1 MSKGATYFLGIL
13 TGIAVSVATF
23 FAVTYFSSSS
33 GKLYMSGD
41 RGKAMKSDSFTI
53 ISTEDNYHALA
64 VSNVKLEKLFDSE
77 PKVVYIIG
85 NEKSQF
91 YDGYEIKASGKTKF
105 YQVGTYKYKTKE
117 DEWRTVPAVMLLKEQ

>member
-1 MSKGATYFLGIL
+1 MSKGAAYFLGIL

-23 FAVTYFSSSS
+23 FTVTYFSSSS
-33 GKLYMSGD
+33 GKLYMADGQ
-41 RGKAMKSDSFTI
+41 GKAMKSNSFTI

-64 VSNVKLEKLFDSE
+64 VDLEMLFDSE
-77 PKVVYIIG
+77 PTVVYVIG

-91 YDGYEIKASGKTKF
+91 YDGYEIRASGKTKF

-117 DEWRTVPAVMLLKEQ
+117 DEWKTVPAVMLLKAK